1 MVQDPKIHIKTQ
13 HTSFLKP
20 NSQDPYLEARAFPR
34 DSPDCFRIFSVA
46 RVPTCCCIK
55 LMLTNALPQ
64 ERNLGGRQ
72 WAPVDCANHKGHK
85 SGGNQPHLR
94 PDQHPPS
101 AEPSLTAQHSS
112 QSCTGQHTW
121 SNLLE
126 GSSTASLAPAYPS
139 EVVF

>member
-13 HTSFLKP
+13 HTSCLKP

-34 DSPDCFRIFSVA
+34 DSPGCFRIFSVA

-55 LMLTNALPQ
+55 LMLTNAS
-64 ERNLGGRQ
+64 
-72 WAPVDCANHKGHK
+72 PVDCANHKGHK
-85 SGGNQPHLR
+85 SGGNQPHRR

-112 QSCTGQHTW
+112 QSCTAQHTW